1 MKKMKRKTRFSVF
14 SFFLFCW
21 AAGRNGMVESPR
33 SGQLTYPGNLRV
45 VGGSLLDI
53 HRASR
58 EREREMVGNMLY
70 TRINTFSKSKEERNS
85 ARSHRRARNKC
96 RMWQHEER
104 TRLESLLDLTA
115 VERRNKKKKKKGR
128 KRARARSRMA
138 LWALHLIILPAITGL
153 TWPPRATPGS
163 IYIHTDTIAPIITS
177 ATLFRRSLFFLS
189 TPFYLDFLQ
198 PSPPWIGFVPFKK
211 CFMK

>member
-1 MKKMKRKTRFSVF
+1 
-14 SFFLFCW
+14 
-21 AAGRNGMVESPR
+21 MVESPR

-115 VERRNKKKKKKGR
+115 VERRNTKKRKKKGKSQKSNGALGASPDYIAGHYR
-128 KRARARSRMA
+128 PHLTPESHAR
-138 LWALHLIILPAITGL
+138 
-153 TWPPRATPGS
+153 
-163 IYIHTDTIAPIITS
+163 
-177 ATLFRRSLFFLS
+177 
-189 TPFYLDFLQ
+189 
-198 PSPPWIGFVPFKK
+198 
-211 CFMK
+211 